1 MNTQLPSTQHSE
13 RELGTTVRSRYRLD
27 ALLGRGAMGSVYRAW
42 DLERRADCAVK
53 LLQTDGEVHEAAL
66 LRFRDEARMA
76 ARIFH
81 PHVVEILDHGVETSG
96 SPFLVMEL
104 LRGRDLD
111 AFLKTERQLSTEQ
124 TIEIVTQVGSALHAV
139 HQVGIVHRDIKPRN
153 IFLVEGDS
161 PASGFQVKVIDFGLA
176 KHLFAPPD
184 GRGSDGLLIGT
195 PEYLPPESWR
205 GKSSDVDTRADQ
217 WALAVLTFRLLTGRL
232 PFESHLDTMLLG
244 KEILTGLPRRIRTLA
259 PDIPH
264 HVAAAI
270 ECAMSKDKHERFAS
284 IHDFIRA
291 LTNLP
296 LTTNTI
302 ATAGTE
308 LLIKSIPKAAHALE
322 IPMTHEEPTKLI
334 PVAAPTVVFASSWT
348 PTEPS
353 SPLPQ
358 TCLLPA
364 QGSAQ
369 LLAQGPIPATQVVYE
384 ATRRGGSVWIYPVAR
399 QLLTA
404 VLGGLIALTLYA
416 GMSGSWAQQRTP
428 LDLSVDSSH
437 PSVTTTTRL
446 PAVQTHP
453 AQRASPVRA
462 IKPSETSAASASP
475 PPGAK
480 ANAESSKPASG
491 L

>member
-153 IFLVEGDS
+153 VFLVEGATPS
-161 PASGFQVKVIDFGLA
+161 TGFQVKVIDFGLA
-176 KHLFAPPD
+176 KHLFAPPG

-205 GKSSDVDTRADQ
+205 GKSADVDTRADQ

-244 KEILTGLPRRIRTLA
+244 KEILTGFPRRIRTLA

-308 LLIKSIPKAAHALE
+308 LLIKSVPKTPAAE
-322 IPMTHEEPTKLI
+322 IPMTQEEPTKLI
-334 PVAAPTVVFASSWT
+334 PVAAPTVVFASSRT

-369 LLAQGPIPATQVVYE
+369 LPAQVPFPVTQVVYE

-437 PSVTTTTRL
+437 PSVNATTRM

-453 AQRASPVRA
+453 AQRASPGRVTR
-462 IKPSETSAASASP
+462 PPETSAASASLSS
-475 PPGAK
+475 GSK
-480 ANAESSKPASG
+480 TKTESAKPASAP
-491 L
+491 